1 MAKKL
6 CELHALNEDLAEA
19 FGTDEEQIKQWA
31 KDHLDFSKACIAGR
45 GAARKRLSNMLLEIA
60 TGSQVKRDK
69 IVTIK
74 GTPARISI
82 KEGGRVS
89 SAAVAALFAYYEKNN
104 RLMDVGDPWTEFF
117 RRLEGT
123 CIRPKENSS
132 STAVV

>member
-1 MAKKL
+1 MAL
-6 CELHALNEDLAEA
+6 EPNQMSWVLNPHCVRRSNIEFASPCEPKWMP
-19 FGTDEEQIKQWA
+19 GTT
-31 KDHLDFSKACIAGR
+31 
-45 GAARKRLSNMLLEIA
+45 AA
-60 TGSQVKRDK
+60 KRDK

-104 RLMDVGDPWTEFF
+104 RLMDVRDPWTEFF
-117 RRLEGT
+117 RQLEGT
-123 CIRPKENSS
+123 NIRPKENWP